1 MLCTSHQPD
10 RDQHPPWPPPRAPK
24 RARPTAQRCMAGRLR
39 RQMPEG
45 DFRRRR
51 RGSNPGWRAQEEEDD
66 GGGQPTS
73 TRAMAESL
81 RRLANSGAYGA
92 LQERLD
98 SWQGDFH
105 ANSSNEN
112 LSHCCELIER
122 TSKVQNQLLNMM
134 SNKTNQGG
142 PTASA
147 KSRLLPFQSNVA
159 VSPGVSPNT
168 SLTLIRET
176 AQKERQLQDLCARH
190 MREVGSLES
199 ELRSTRQSL
208 SNAKQRLKNMADE
221 LEASKTNSAS
231 TYLASEE
238 EILQLR
244 ADLQAA
250 CEEAEVN
257 RRERED
263 SERQARHLQAE
274 MATLQ
279 QEKARLLERMSGWL
293 SMPCHER
300 SAPPRRRASPT
311 PSSSPP
317 RWASPVR
324 SSSALRHHM
333 ATCPRHST
341 ASCHARLP
349 ERFKS
354 ASRGGRLDAQSRP
367 TPLLLR
373 HRSDA

>member
-1 MLCTSHQPD
+1 
-10 RDQHPPWPPPRAPK
+10 
-24 RARPTAQRCMAGRLR
+24 MAGRLR

-66 GGGQPTS
+66 GGQPTS

-112 LSHCCELIER
+112 LTHCCELIER

-250 CEEAEVN
+250 REEAEVN

-279 QEKARLLERMSGWL
+279 QEKARLLERMSYVQRAASIALPAL
-293 SMPCHER
+293 SPH
-300 SAPPRRRASPT
+300 ALPPLSVMLTKRFYFY
-311 PSSSPP
+311 
-317 RWASPVR
+317 
-324 SSSALRHHM
+324 
-333 ATCPRHST
+333 ST
-341 ASCHARLP
+341 QR
-349 ERFKS
+349 
-354 ASRGGRLDAQSRP
+354 
-367 TPLLLR
+367 
-373 HRSDA
+373 

>member
-208 SNAKQRLKNMADE
+208 SNAKQRL
-221 LEASKTNSAS
+221 
-231 TYLASEE
+231 
-238 EILQLR
+238 
-244 ADLQAA
+244 QAA